1 MSYREPT
8 LELPTLP
15 SHKAATPRL
24 DTAEQDIRAM
34 LANYRESGQIKDVE
48 APRFDVDSGMTH
60 QMAKFKVK
68 DVNLKIAALGFLGAI
83 LLVCT
88 GFLLGQLV

>member
-15 SHKAATPRL
+15 SHQAASARL
-24 DTAEQDIRAM
+24 DTAEHDIRSM
-34 LANYRESGQIKDVE
+34 LANYRASGQIKDIEKPSFEVE
-48 APRFDVDSGMTH
+48 SSAPH
-60 QMAKFKVK
+60 KMAKFKVQ
-68 DVNLKIAALGFLGAI
+68 DVNLKIATLGFLGAI